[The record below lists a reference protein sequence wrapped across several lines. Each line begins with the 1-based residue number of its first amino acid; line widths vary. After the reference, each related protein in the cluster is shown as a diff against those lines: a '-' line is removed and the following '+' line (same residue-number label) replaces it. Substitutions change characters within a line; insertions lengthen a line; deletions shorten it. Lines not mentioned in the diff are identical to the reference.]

1 MRAAG
6 LHAIGTVL
14 ETEAV
19 LIRSS
24 TPKHANLAPL
34 IELITSRVNGYIAST
49 KYVVCQYNIR
59 RADLEAAT
67 KITPGRRAP
76 TISPLEQDG
85 WVAVSTMVEKK
96 QAANAM
102 DELVKCGAEDI
113 FILKLDNCRV

>member
-6 LHAIGTVL
+6 LHAIATVL

-19 LIRSS
+19 LIRS
-24 TPKHANLAPL
+24 TVPKHAHLSPL
-34 IELITSRVNGYIAST
+34 IDLVTSRINGVVAST
-49 KYVVCQYNIR
+49 KYVVCQYNVS
-59 RADLEAAT
+59 RANLDAAM

-96 QAANAM
+96 RAANAM